1 MYQRKR
7 YLKRRIED
15 LQAKVEMLEKENFAL
30 REETYMSDGVFKHNP
45 LLSWYGKELCLA
57 FGRILA
63 APRYMKLDFDQYSKY
78 MRDVLDYL
86 KEIRLLEESYQ
97 RENQADGR
105 RCRREAGIA
114 SNLTR
119 TAPFHPAR
127 DGSAPA
133 HNPEEGVHQGR
144 MGAGGC
150 GSKKPDERNR
160 ASCSAESHDRD
171 DILIQA
177 RHTHLHSCIGYDCIA
192 IIPYFEGGRFRRA
205 CPHSPR
211 CADALTSPIRG

>member
-86 KEIRLLEESYQ
+86 KRAISERIRL
-97 RENQADGR
+97 
-105 RCRREAGIA
+105 
-114 SNLTR
+114 
-119 TAPFHPAR
+119 TAEMPT
-127 DGSAPA
+127 GS
-133 HNPEEGVHQGR
+133 
-144 MGAGGC
+144 
-150 GSKKPDERNR
+150 RNR
-160 ASCSAESHDRD
+160 KQLDSYCSISSSA
-171 DILIQA
+171 
-177 RHTHLHSCIGYDCIA
+177 
-192 IIPYFEGGRFRRA
+192 
-205 CPHSPR
+205 
-211 CADALTSPIRG
+211 